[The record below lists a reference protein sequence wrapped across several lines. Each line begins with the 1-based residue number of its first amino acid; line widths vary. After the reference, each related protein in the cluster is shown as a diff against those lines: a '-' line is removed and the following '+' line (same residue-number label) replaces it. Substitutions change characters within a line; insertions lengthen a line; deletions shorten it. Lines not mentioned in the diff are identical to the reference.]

1 MYEKLTSFDCP
12 GNSRYAG
19 NSSSQAYPKAFL
31 DYASTAV
38 PQTFAE
44 LLDWSEFAFLATGDY
59 KSLFERLYN
68 YFITRVNVTSLDNVK
83 KPLDEDSA
91 NDWRHLIEDELCWG
105 ETAASMMLNLGVY
118 GNDFLTVYAPIRRFL
133 DCPNCGL
140 RIDMRTLAD
149 TAGSDFGYRSGKF
162 VARCVS
168 RRCRRENRGTTVWSP
183 HDLRS
188 SRPEDFKIK
197 QWPVREMIIH
207 HYAWTDRTIIYWRIP
222 EHYKRAVQSG
232 DVETL
237 AEADV
242 NVLEAIEKNLLFKFR
257 DDRIFHAKEPTIT
270 GLQTRGWGIPR
281 SIFLNRQG
289 WTLQLL
295 RKNTQGLALDWV
307 MPMKIVSPSA
317 QSVPV
322 GRGNSMSPSA
332 SVNHADFA
340 RMFAKA
346 ANSHRN
352 NPTGWQAMQMPVDA
366 NILGGDANRLFPAE
380 MIRHAKDEFLDAGGF
395 PVEMYRGTLTLQTA
409 PVGLRLFEATNKS
422 IPSILNRAVKFI
434 SGRVSE
440 LASRDPVICKHE
452 RVTITDDLETLM
464 MQTQMAMSGALAM
477 SEPMRRMGIDFRDNA
492 RQTMRE
498 TEITQELQEE
508 AQEEQIKRQQSNAAM
523 QAPPPGAGDPAAAG
537 GAPAGGGGE
546 AAQNPLAGMLPS
558 TGYTPPMSP
567 DQMEEAATALA
578 QQLSQMDPMSRRREL
593 DVLRTKYKTFH
604 SIVRIRLEQAD
615 QQMGQQGRQAM
626 LSQG

>member
-1 MYEKLTSFDCP
+1 MYDKLTSFDCP
-12 GNSRYAG
+12 GNARYSG
-19 NSSSQAYPKAFL
+19 NGSSAAYPKNFL

-44 LLDWSEFAFLATGDY
+44 LLDWSEYAFLATGDY

-68 YFITRVNVTSLDNVK
+68 YFITELKISSIDNAK
-83 KPLDEDSA
+83 KPMDEETA
-91 NDWRHLIEDELCWG
+91 NEWRQLLEDDLNWG
-105 ETAASMMLNLGVY
+105 EVAASMMLNLGVY
-118 GNDFLTVYAPIRRFL
+118 GNDFISVYAPIRRFL

-140 RIDMRTLAD
+140 RIDMKTLAD
-149 TAGSDFGYRSGKF
+149 TSGSDFGYRSGKF
-162 VARCVS
+162 TARCVGQK
-168 RRCRRENRGTTVWSP
+168 CRRENRGTEIWSP

-197 QWPVREMIIH
+197 QWPTREMIIH

-242 NVLEAIEKNLLFKFR
+242 NVLEAIEKNMLFKFR

-270 GLQTRGWGIPR
+270 GLQTRGWGLPR

-317 QSVPV
+317 QAVPV

-332 SVNHADFA
+332 SVNQADFS

-346 ANSHRN
+346 VSSHRS
-352 NPTGWQAMQMPVDA
+352 NPTSWQAMQMPVDA
-366 NILGGDANRLFPAE
+366 NILGGDANRLFPAD

-440 LASRDPVICKHE
+440 LASRDPVVCKHE
-452 RVTITDDLETLM
+452 RVSITDDLETLM

-477 SEPMRRMGIDFRDNA
+477 SEPMRRMGVDYRDNA

-498 TEITQELQEE
+498 TEITQELQEA

-523 QAPPPGAGDPAAAG
+523 ATPPAGGADPAAGGAAPAEGGDPAA
-537 GAPAGGGGE
+537 
-546 AAQNPLAGMLPS
+546 NPMAGMLPS
-558 TGYTPPMSP
+558 TGYVPPMAP

-578 QQLSQMDPMSRRREL
+578 QTLAGMDPMSRDREL
-593 DVLRTKYKTFH
+593 KIIRDRYQTFH
-604 SIVRIRLEQAD
+604 AIVRTRLEQAD
-615 QQMGQQGRQAM
+615 QQMGQQGRQM
-626 LSQG
+626 MIGQGG